1 MLNSFCAEFE
11 MKEVEIRMFI
21 YIHSHFVGLSVTVYF
36 LFVYLFAKGRQV
48 LFFLSS
54 FDLRLAHRINA
65 CVTIFEALPRF
76 FFKMIS
82 SLQILSRPQG
92 VHKTILIRPV
102 EYLAGNFPANFNLL
116 FSLIKKTPI
125 TVIIL

>member
-65 CVTIFEALPRF
+65 CVTIFKALPRF
-76 FFKMIS
+76 FLQMIS
-82 SLQILSRPQG
+82 SFRQILSRP
-92 VHKTILIRPV
+92 
-102 EYLAGNFPANFNLL
+102 
-116 FSLIKKTPI
+116 
-125 TVIIL
+125 

>member
-1 MLNSFCAEFE
+1 M
-11 MKEVEIRMFI
+11 
-21 YIHSHFVGLSVTVYF
+21 TVYF

-76 FFKMIS
+76 FLQMIS

-125 TVIIL
+125 TVIIPLNLL